1 MKRLIAFAILSA
13 LCLGMI
19 GCSAPTEPADTT
31 PTTPVDTFPYPK
43 INQKLT
49 WDAINAFPLK
59 SSDMTEEELRQHCI
73 DFFLFAKTALWIPNS
88 DWSYQKT
95 ETGSTDEMTKGLV
108 YGGLP
113 YIGNSGGNIY
123 RLMDYLNEETGVV
136 DMTEP
141 MLNPK
146 QFGNQCANG
155 AGWAWARVINSAK
168 YGSTFTMVQSN
179 GYLRV
184 GPYTYDDSIIRF
196 QDGVYNTADVI
207 RDNGAEVMFQSYAAL
222 KKADGLVNYVSA
234 GHVMMVCTDPVVV
247 YTEDGAI
254 DPSQSHLYIHDQH
267 SAWSEAT
274 NEAGDTFQHKNYIN
288 KRFSFAELLAES
300 YIPFTF
306 AEFLGTDPV
315 EETQCEF
322 NHTGET
328 INATQLNAGSVTSN
342 YYISDIYAIIRDSNG
357 NEQHRIVQRAG
368 KVGLTELNFN
378 RLVTSSALE
387 PFADGSHTVEI
398 ICQLGTGERLTLYTG
413 QLVS

>member
-19 GCSAPTEPADTT
+19 GCSSPTEPADTT
-31 PTTPVDTFPYPK
+31 PTAPIDTFPYPK

-49 WDAINAFPLK
+49 WDAINAFPVK
-59 SSDMTEEELRQHCI
+59 SGDMTEEELRQHCI

-95 ETGSTDEMTKGLV
+95 ETGSTDEMTKGMI

-141 MLNPK
+141 MQNPK
-146 QFGNQCANG
+146 LFGNQCANG
-155 AGWAWARVINSAK
+155 AGWGWARVINSAK

-179 GYLRV
+179 GFLRV

-274 NEAGDTFQHKNYIN
+274 NEAGDTYQHKNYVN
-288 KRFSFAELLAES
+288 KRFSFAELLADS

-315 EETQCEF
+315 EETQCDF
-322 NHTGET
+322 NHAGET

-387 PFADGSHTVEI
+387 PYADGSHTVEI
-398 ICQLGTGERLTLYTG
+398 ICQLGTGERLNLYTG